1 MMREGGRINRYPFS
15 AIVGQPLLKRSLIYN
30 AVDGTIGGVLIFG
43 QRGTAKSTAV
53 RALADLLPEQDVV
66 EGCPFG
72 CDPKDPD
79 HKVDNWLWKIVYL
92 PGLYSKKNFLRK
104 AVSLEAEAAVRDLQL
119 EDAGSYS
126 DTEKTLLYL
135 EFRNAA
141 KRYLS
146 TTKSDRYGSK
156 LLGLKKAGPEDK
168 AKKAAEDIWRASKGL
183 AVASGETERLEI
195 WCAAL
200 RDELIQFDK
209 SCESY
214 YDELDR
220 RNQK

>member
-1 MMREGGRINRYPFS
+1 MIDPGLISRELIEYFRELSPRARRLRFEAIDGEDEQTMSFCEKLYRIRY
-15 AIVGQPLLKRSLIYN
+15 
-30 AVDGTIGGVLIFG
+30 T
-43 QRGTAKSTAV
+43 
-53 RALADLLPEQDVV
+53 
-66 EGCPFG
+66 
-72 CDPKDPD
+72 DPKDPD

-119 EDAGSYS
+119 EDAGAYS

-168 AKKAAEDIWRASKGL
+168 AKKAAEDIWRASRGL

-209 SCESY
+209 SCESH

>member
-1 MMREGGRINRYPFS
+1 MIDPGKIDKELLEYFRELSPRDRRLMLEAMDGQDRAAVGFCEMLYRDRYS
-15 AIVGQPLLKRSLIYN
+15 
-30 AVDGTIGGVLIFG
+30 
-43 QRGTAKSTAV
+43 
-53 RALADLLPEQDVV
+53 
-66 EGCPFG
+66 
-72 CDPKDPD
+72 DPKDPERR
-79 HKVDNWLWKIVYL
+79 VDNWLWKIVYL
-92 PGLYSKKNFLRK
+92 PGLYSKKGLLKK
-104 AVSLEAEAAVRDLQL
+104 AVRNEAEAAVKDLRL

-146 TTKSDRYGSK
+146 TTKSDRYGSSF
-156 LLGLKKAGPEDK
+156 LGLKKAGAEEKLRKATEDL
-168 AKKAAEDIWRASKGL
+168 WRASRGL

-209 SCESY
+209 DCEAY
-214 YDELDR
+214 YAELE
-220 RNQK
+220 KAVTE